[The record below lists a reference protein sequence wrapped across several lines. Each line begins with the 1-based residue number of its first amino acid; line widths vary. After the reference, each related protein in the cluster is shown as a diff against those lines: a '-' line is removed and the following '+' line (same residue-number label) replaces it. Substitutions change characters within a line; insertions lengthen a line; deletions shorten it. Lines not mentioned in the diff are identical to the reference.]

1 MSVLIIV
8 SILFIIIWY
17 CIYETEGF
25 DDQPVDPKIKEKYQK
40 FVGFYNPFL
49 VDWEKAIVTS
59 IGLDTPVKP
68 LTNPSDI
75 SSATFKAPT
84 RLEMNNY
91 IKQFEKNINKPLPII
106 TDPLPTTL
114 TSTVVSDITNNIS
127 MDPTPYQ
134 NALQIMVTSQEEAQN
149 QLNDM
154 KKSPEGFDPIN
165 PYQYTEGFDS
175 CADYKKCMTDPDVID
190 AVSKAQSEQQAK
202 KERERQNQFE
212 SKLDKFN
219 ENKSIDELNLKNK
232 EYMQKALEIQEKA
245 KSGELLNEF
254 NLSNNDT
261 SLDHFI
267 KPKGVYKLENMKREN
282 PTQYAEYEKKNSQI
296 MSTAGLLNSIS
307 NTLAGK

>member
-219 ENKSIDELNLKNK
+219 EIIFDAKRPDGTPRKLLDIT
-232 EYMQKALEIQEKA
+232 KATSYGWAPKIQLVEGLQMTYNWFTEA
-245 KSGELLNEF
+245 
-254 NLSNNDT
+254 
-261 SLDHFI
+261 
-267 KPKGVYKLENMKREN
+267 
-282 PTQYAEYEKKNSQI
+282 YEKKEI
-296 MSTAGLLNSIS
+296 RGY
-307 NTLAGK
+307 